1 MSAWT
6 RRVQVARRF
15 QRFVRLDSDLFDP
28 AQLDGFVGSRTFSS
42 VVETMARHAAAGQCA
57 FTWTGPY
64 GVGKS
69 SLAVALRA
77 LLSSDARVQAR
88 AEAIFGARTARV
100 VRQTFP
106 PRAKGW
112 YCLPVVGRRDRP
124 AQVVGQAIADAQL
137 IRTPLP
143 AAWSDEAVLGA
154 LHRIAG
160 RLKKTR
166 GGLIVFL
173 DEMGKFLEG
182 ATDEGGDIYFFQQLA
197 EMASR
202 SGNRLLVIGILHQAF
217 EEYAH
222 RFARRMRDEWAK
234 IQGRFVDIAL
244 HVGAEE
250 QLELISYAIRTDER
264 PVEATRLG
272 AKAAALLPRQLPVAA
287 LAGCWPLNPIA
298 ACLLGPISRRRFGQN
313 QRSVFGFLNSA
324 EPCGFQDFLQNASA
338 ETLYGPE
345 RLWDYLRIN
354 LEPSIMASP
363 DSHRWTM
370 AVDALERCLAVF
382 GDGLHGQILKVIA
395 LVGLFRER
403 SGLVAGLD
411 LFEVALPRQDRGTL
425 AATLDELEGRSLILH
440 RKFSGEYSIF
450 EGSDFDIEKATQSF
464 YAPEEEED
472 FAWLAE
478 AAALQP
484 IVAKRHY
491 HATGALRWCNTAL
504 APMKAVASFAHAQEA
519 CGTFLLALPG
529 SAGAGAEEAAAC
541 RSALPQNVVL
551 GVSERSAWNVVT
563 LARELKAL
571 EQVRDKSPELQGD
584 RIARTEVATR
594 MAELAEQ
601 LHRELDAAWASARWH
616 GVHAESRTLNWAQRN
631 SLASELAD
639 SRYPRAPRIHNE
651 LLNRSYP
658 SSNAVAARNAL
669 LRRMIAGGGGGGGG
683 GGKTRYRGAPARRR
697 VV

>member
-15 QRFVRLDSDLFDP
+15 QRFVRLDSDLFDQT
-28 AQLDGFVGSRTFSS
+28 QLDGFVGSRTFSRI
-42 VVETMARHAAAGQCA
+42 VETMARHAVAGQCA

-77 LLSSDARVQAR
+77 LLSRDVRAQAR
-88 AEAIFGARTARV
+88 AEAIFGVRTARI
-100 VRQTFP
+100 VRQAFP

-124 AQVVGQAIADAQL
+124 AHVVGQAITRAQL
-137 IRTPLP
+137 IRTQTP

-154 LHRIAG
+154 LQRIAG

-197 EMASR
+197 ETASR
-202 SGNRLLVIGILHQAF
+202 SGNRLIVIGILHQAF

-234 IQGRFVDIAL
+234 VQGRFVDIAI

-250 QLELISYAIRTDER
+250 QLELISHALRSDER

-272 AKAAALLPRQLPVAA
+272 ARASELLPRKIPVAA
-287 LAGCWPLNPIA
+287 LAGCWPLNPVA
-298 ACLLGPISRRRFGQN
+298 ACLLGPIARRRFGQN

-324 EPCGFQDFLQNASA
+324 EPFGFQDFLQNASA

-363 DSHRWTM
+363 DSHRWAM

-382 GDGLHGQILKVIA
+382 GDGLHGQLVKVIA

-403 SGLVAGLD
+403 SGLVASLD
-411 LFEVALPRQDRGTL
+411 LLEVALPRQDRGTL
-425 AATLDELEGRSLILH
+425 EAMLGELEDRSLILH
-440 RKFSGEYSIF
+440 RKFSGDYSIF

-464 YAPEEEED
+464 YATAAEED

-491 HATGALRWCNTAL
+491 HATGAIRWCDTAL
-504 APMKAVASFAHAQEA
+504 APMKAVDAFVQPHADAQEA

-529 SAGAGAEEAAAC
+529 SAGAGAEDAAAC
-541 RSALPQNVVL
+541 RPALPPHVVL
-551 GVSERSAWNVVT
+551 GVAERSTRTVVA

-584 RIARTEVATR
+584 RIARTEVAAR
-594 MAELAEQ
+594 MAELTEQ
-601 LHRELDAAWASARWH
+601 LQRELNAAWASARWH
-616 GVHAESRTLNWAQRN
+616 GDHVAARTLNWAQRS

-651 LLNRSYP
+651 LLNRSNP
-658 SSNAVAARNAL
+658 SSNAVAARNTL
-669 LRRMIAGGGGGGGG
+669 LRCMIRGGGGGT
-683 GGKTRYRGAPARRR
+683 TRYRGSPARRR
-697 VV
+697 AV